1 MDKDIKC
8 TKCGSNNLYLEPRG
22 TQVALICK
30 DCGSWI
36 KWVAKKDVKP
46 LEAILNKRQ
55 NNEQAK
61 LKERKNMQ
69 QVFLEKQAELFER
82 IGKEFEEDFKQTNCK
97 VSKTSKA
104 PKKLTKKQLKQLN
117 ESSFTLEH
125 DDLNKISDC
134 ITAQICMFF
143 NYNNVKMVKS
153 IQSCVQAGI
162 NEFMKSK
169 RG

>member
-1 MDKDIKC
+1 
-8 TKCGSNNLYLEPRG
+8 
-22 TQVALICK
+22 
-30 DCGSWI
+30 
-36 KWVAKKDVKP
+36 
-46 LEAILNKRQ
+46 
-55 NNEQAK
+55 
-61 LKERKNMQ
+61 MQ

-82 IGKEFEEDFKQTNCK
+82 IGKEFEDSFAQMNI
-97 VSKTSKA
+97 KTSKA